1 MEILYNRQ
9 FFTQAMMAKN
19 FHDQSVEWS
28 NESWKEMESYWN
40 DLGENRELDLMQ
52 WVRRFTNEII
62 FRIST
67 GVNNNAIASYYSTLT
82 PKINDSL
89 KRKS

>member
-1 MEILYNRQ
+1 MERNG
-9 FFTQAMMAKN
+9 
-19 FHDQSVEWS
+19 
-28 NESWKEMESYWN
+28 N
-40 DLGENRELDLMQ
+40 DLGEDRGLDLVQ